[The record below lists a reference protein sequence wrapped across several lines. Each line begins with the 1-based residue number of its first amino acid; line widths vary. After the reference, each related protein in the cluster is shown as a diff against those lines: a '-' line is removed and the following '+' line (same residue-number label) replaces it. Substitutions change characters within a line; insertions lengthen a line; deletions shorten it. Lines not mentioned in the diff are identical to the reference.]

1 MEYNLCRAA
10 DEEAHDPPHDVWR
23 EAVLAEKGMEPVMP
37 QVVEG
42 AGQIQEGS
50 RGAAAAVEVIDLTA
64 LREKHSRLYWPGR
77 QGGQWRLQFDDLVE
91 RHADEGP
98 AGRQD
103 RRGCGN
109 P

>member
-1 MEYNLCRAA
+1 MRCTTRKAPNFGASAVEYNLCRAA

-50 RGAAAAVEVIDLTA
+50 RGAAAAVEVKDLA
-64 LREKHSRLYWPGR
+64 
-77 QGGQWRLQFDDLVE
+77 
-91 RHADEGP
+91 A
-98 AGRQD
+98 
-103 RRGCGN
+103 RGFV